1 MILENNLRKYINN
14 ISILIK
20 LYVLVNLFVSNIK
33 KFKPELASKLDYC
46 WNIIKEENIQIL
58 VKI

>member
-1 MILENNLRKYINN
+1 MQNSFIYEMILKNNLRRYINN

-33 KFKPELASKLDYC
+33 NSSQNL
-46 WNIIKEENIQIL
+46 L
-58 VKI
+58 VN